1 MVLEMVEWIG
11 INSIVV
17 LVFFNFFMMFLLDFD
32 IIKCLRMN

>member
-17 LVFFNFFMMFLLDFD
+17 LVFLNFFMMFLLDFD